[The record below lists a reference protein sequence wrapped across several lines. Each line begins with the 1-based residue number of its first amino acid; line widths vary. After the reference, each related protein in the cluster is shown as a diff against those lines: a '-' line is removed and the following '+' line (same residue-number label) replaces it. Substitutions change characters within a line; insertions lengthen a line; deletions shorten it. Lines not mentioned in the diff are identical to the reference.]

1 MRYLWALEVRHTVS
15 LIFWS
20 SCCLLTCACN
30 RHSAGQTASSS
41 DPADSSSPDIVWRP
55 HAKCSNRQINEFVE
69 KAVAVC
75 ASGDYDEY
83 RLLWSYDH
91 QPTSRKRFEQLRDA
105 VRIVEIQTLKELRLR
120 LPDGSFLERE
130 SPEYVLHAS
139 VKMTEEAKRRSDDRL
154 ADREMILRIVQENG
168 RWRFTPAPREVKEA
182 LLADKPGEPAA
193 TTPHRQPDQQPHPS
207 GGAD

>member
-1 MRYLWALEVRHTVS
+1 MRYLRASEVRITV
-15 LIFWS
+15 LLMFWS
-20 SCCLLTCACN
+20 FCCLLACGCN
-30 RHSAGQTASSS
+30 RDSAGQTASAT
-41 DPADSSSPDIVWRP
+41 DPADTTGVAIVWRP
-55 HAKCSNRQINEFVE
+55 NAKCSNPQINEFVQ
-69 KAVAVC
+69 KAVTVC

-91 QPTSRKRFEQLRDA
+91 QPTSRKRFEQLRGA
-105 VRIVEIQTLKELRLR
+105 VRIVEIQAVKRLRLR

-193 TTPHRQPDQQPHPS
+193 TTPHRQPNQQPHPS
-207 GGAD
+207 GGVD

>member
-1 MRYLWALEVRHTVS
+1 MGLEVRITNL

-20 SCCLLTCACN
+20 SCCLLTCGCN
-30 RHSAGQTASSS
+30 RRSEGQTASSA
-41 DPADSSSPDIVWRP
+41 DPADSTGVAIVWGSN
-55 HAKCSNRQINEFVE
+55 AKCSNRQINEFVE
-69 KAVAVC
+69 KAVTVC

-105 VRIVEIQTLKELRLR
+105 VRTVEIQTVKRLRLR

-139 VKMTEEAKRRSDDRL
+139 VKMTEEAKRRSEDRL

-182 LLADKPGEPAA
+182 LLGDKPGEPAA
-193 TTPHRQPDQQPHPS
+193 TTPNQQPDQPPHPA
-207 GGAD
+207 GGVD

>member
-1 MRYLWALEVRHTVS
+1 MRITGL
-15 LIFWS
+15 LICWS
-20 SCCLLTCACN
+20 SCCLLTCGCN
-30 RHSAGQTASSS
+30 RNSAGQTASSA
-41 DPADSSSPDIVWRP
+41 DPADTSGPDIVWGSN
-55 HAKCSNRQINEFVE
+55 AKCSNRQINEFVE
-69 KAVAVC
+69 KAVTVC

-105 VRIVEIQTLKELRLR
+105 VQTVEIQTVKRLRLR

-139 VKMTEEAKRRSDDRL
+139 VKMTEEAKRRSEDRL

-182 LLADKPGEPAA
+182 LLGDRPRQPAE
-193 TTPHRQPDQQPHPS
+193 TTPNRRPDPLPHPS
-207 GGAD
+207 GGVD